1 MNVAT
6 SLQRPRVDPISAP
19 STNSSCLPAAA
30 CRHSDSGGCFLR
42 SLSPYPKD
50 LPRYESGWPAMKTQS
65 LDSRSRSG
73 REELRPAQ
81 SRSNST
87 SERPSEHPM
96 DSHESHRRFDAIR
109 LPVKPLFTGA
119 AAVAFKS
126 RRQKA
131 RLDISRKQR
140 LGDRRK
146 EYTWSP
152 VGSSTQS

>member
-1 MNVAT
+1 
-6 SLQRPRVDPISAP
+6 
-19 STNSSCLPAAA
+19 
-30 CRHSDSGGCFLR
+30 
-42 SLSPYPKD
+42 
-50 LPRYESGWPAMKTQS
+50 
-65 LDSRSRSG
+65 
-73 REELRPAQ
+73 
-81 SRSNST
+81 
-87 SERPSEHPM
+87 M
-96 DSHESHRRFDAIR
+96 DSHESHRMFDAIR

-152 VGSSTQS
+152 VGIQPNHKQRELDVRHVDPYRPEQSRGFAALRSQ